1 MMMPPNKM
9 RNRLSVPVMARLGAV
24 AFFAFCLVGIFAG
37 ASAEAQEPTW
47 VTDSF
52 SGCRSWDPY
61 GNYFTP
67 TSYIWVGGCEG
78 ADNSAA
84 GPGVVVMTDSYGVA
98 VVPQKVTGK
107 DNSDFLAYNE
117 NGSIAFESAH
127 YGYPG
132 PGHAG
137 ERMIVVSVADPS
149 NCREFRYRDG
159 ETQLVGAFD
168 DRTLHADPLYATAT
182 AIDEEVWTSL
192 APQKLIAAA
201 ENSLARGWTFGAALL
216 YIKVIEFHPNSPEA
230 RAAQDGLAR
239 IKGEDP
245 RMALLAQ
252 RLHMLVD
259 SGTSL

>member
-1 MMMPPNKM
+1 MT
-9 RNRLSVPVMARLGAV
+9 RTLRTLAVLLLGLV
-24 AFFAFCLVGIFAG
+24 AAFIA
-37 ASAEAQEPTW
+37 AAAEAQEPGW

-61 GNYFTP
+61 GDFFTEK
-67 TSYIWVGGCEG
+67 SYIWIG
-78 ADNSAA
+78 ACAGPDNIAA

-98 VVPQKVTGK
+98 VVPQRVAGK

-127 YGYPG
+127 YGFPG
-132 PGHAG
+132 PGHDG
-137 ERMIVVSVADPS
+137 ERMIVVSAADPS
-149 NCREFRYRDG
+149 SCREFRYQDG
-159 ETQLVGAFD
+159 KNQLVNTYD
-168 DRTLHADPLYATAT
+168 DRILRADSLYAATT
-182 AIDEEVWTSL
+182 AIDEEVWASL

-201 ENSLARGWTFGAALL
+201 ENSLGRGWNFGAALL

-239 IKGEDP
+239 VKAKDP
-245 RMALLAQ
+245 HTAVVARL
-252 RLHMLVD
+252 LHMMVN

>member
-1 MMMPPNKM
+1 MMPPNKM
-9 RNRLSVPVMARLGAV
+9 RNRLLHSVMARLRALG
-24 AFFAFCLVGIFAG
+24 FFAFCLAGVFAG
-37 ASAEAQEPTW
+37 ATAEAQEPEW

-67 TSYIWVGGCEG
+67 ASYIWVGGCEG

-127 YGYPG
+127 YGFPG
-132 PGHAG
+132 PDHEG
-137 ERMIVVSVADPS
+137 ERMIVVSAGDPT
-149 NCREFRYRDG
+149 NCREFRYRGG
-159 ETQLVGAFD
+159 ENQLVGAYD
-168 DRTLHADPLYATAT
+168 DRALRADSLYATTT

-216 YIKVIEFHPNSPEA
+216 YIKVIEFHPNGPEA
-230 RAAQDGLAR
+230 RTAQEGLTRIKEKDPHVAVLAR
-239 IKGEDP
+239 
-245 RMALLAQ
+245 
-252 RLHMLVD
+252 RLHMMVN

>member
-1 MMMPPNKM
+1 MMLPNEVRNLLLPPA
-9 RNRLSVPVMARLGAV
+9 MAIHRPLAILALVLIGA
-24 AFFAFCLVGIFAG
+24 FVGA
-37 ASAEAQEPTW
+37 AATAQEPGW

-61 GNYFTP
+61 GGYFTE
-67 TSYIWVGGCEG
+67 TSYIWVGACAS
-78 ADNSAA
+78 ADNIAA

-98 VVPQKVTGK
+98 VIPQKVTGK

-127 YGYPG
+127 YGFPG
-132 PGHAG
+132 PGHEG
-137 ERMIVVSVADPS
+137 ERLIVVSAADPS
-149 NCREFRYRDG
+149 NCREFRYLNSENR
-159 ETQLVGAFD
+159 LVGAYD
-168 DRTLHADPLYATAT
+168 EKTLHADSLYVTTT

-201 ENSLARGWTFGAALL
+201 EDSLSRGWTFGAALL
-216 YIKVIEFHPNSPEA
+216 FIKVIEFHPNAPEA

-239 IKGEDP
+239 IKEQDP
-245 RMALLAQ
+245 HVAVLAR
-252 RLHMLVD
+252 RLHLMVN

>member
-1 MMMPPNKM
+1 MMPPNEV
-9 RNRLSVPVMARLGAV
+9 RNRLLHSAMASHHALAILALGLTAV
-24 AFFAFCLVGIFAG
+24 LAG
-37 ASAEAQEPTW
+37 APAAAQEPRW

-61 GNYFTP
+61 GSFFTQA
-67 TSYIWVGGCEG
+67 SYIWVGGCVG
-78 ADNSAA
+78 ADNIAA

-127 YGYPG
+127 YGFPG
-132 PGHAG
+132 PGHEG
-137 ERMIVVSVADPS
+137 ERMIVVSAADPS
-149 NCREFRYRDG
+149 NCREFRYLSG
-159 ETQLVGAFD
+159 ENHLVGAYD
-168 DRTLHADPLYATAT
+168 DRTLHADSLYVTTT

-192 APQKLIAAA
+192 APRKLIAAA
-201 ENSLARGWTFGAALL
+201 EDSLSRGWTFGAALL
-216 YIKVIEFHPNSPEA
+216 FIKVIEFHPNGPEA

-239 IKGEDP
+239 IEAKDP
-245 RMALLAQ
+245 HVAVLAR
-252 RLHMLVD
+252 RLHMMVN